1 MEEFNPYYDYESEGR
16 PNVTVNYEQGLENK
30 MYEDALL
37 GFILIEPERMLDVV
51 EILPDASFFADPT
64 NRAAYAIF
72 LDLHAKDAFPS
83 DPALTIRELYTGG
96 NAKNKKHF
104 TTMAEAERYVVSLL
118 DAPISN
124 KFDPNLYKEYAQRI
138 KWTNDVLKIKGVAMS
153 LLSEVEKVPFNER
166 EEFISAAE
174 TKFGDITM
182 SVHDK
187 EGLVHIS
194 DMTNS
199 VRTVLENF
207 HQGIAPTAGVKT
219 GIGSIDRMIGGFN
232 PGEVIVLAA
241 RPAAGKANVN
251 GTKVYTTAGLKNIE
265 DIRANEDRVYNRFGQ
280 PVDVIG
286 VFPQGKL
293 RVYKVV
299 LEDGREVLCNDEHIW
314 AVCRDDTREGRAI
327 VRLQNMTVR
336 EMLDAPAGEFCFSI
350 PMNGAV
356 ELPERELPSNPYEM
370 GRTLGESGN
379 RIPEEYLLAS
389 IDQRRELLRGLVE
402 AVGLVGEGHVKLRF
416 AEGPDVLVKDVRRLV
431 FSLGIPNTLTEEDG
445 QCVLDMSC
453 SEKLEADSAC
463 ATVGIE
469 RIENLGYEA
478 EMTCL
483 YVVDPSADLSLRE
496 EYDSIIGETDGNRHP
511 DEHVFLV
518 GEECIP
524 THNTAL
530 SLQIA
535 YNIASRPN
543 DVDGKRN
550 AVLMFSLEMMED
562 QLVNRMIALMARVN
576 TDMFNKEYQKLLQG
590 YYRETWSASYEK
602 QMKDKLEEQYWRSII
617 ALKHLDTLPF
627 YSTTTSGLSVNAIKS
642 MILQKQREVSK
653 KGQKLGLVIIDY
665 LQLMTP
671 GLTKANASRT
681 EEVGDMSRRIKVIA
695 KEFNVPILL
704 LAQLN
709 RDAEVNERPQLKN
722 LRESGSIE
730 QDADKVMFIY
740 NPNALKTAA
749 EFTDYQDDNA
759 KYEALNRELMKE
771 FISVAKNRQGNSGDC
786 EVLFDK
792 GFQTFVSQSDG
803 YSGGGETFDEFAIKY
818 YDKTRSGADIFW
830 PLTDDKMIPEL
841 LQHRSPEIQE
851 LPWLKSDG
859 TVQYSKD
866 KPSGSMRVQSSR
878 PARPNPGYTPPQQQA
893 KPQYDKSAPAALP
906 ELDDLETE
914 FGELEEE
921 ETPQYTGTAPTYRP
935 PGVEAEE
942 EEFDDVPWDVEEPAP
957 APAQAPAYSFDE
969 EDEDIDLDDL
979 ELLNALSQEL
989 GNE

>member
-1 MEEFNPYYDYESEGR
+1 MA
-16 PNVTVNYEQGLENK
+16 VNYEQGLENK

-37 GFILIEPERMLDVV
+37 GFILTEPERMLDVV

-96 NAKNKKHF
+96 NSKNKKHF

-124 KFDPNLYKEYAQRI
+124 KFDPNLYREYAQRI
-138 KWTNDVLKIKGVAMS
+138 KWSNDVLKIKNVAMS
-153 LLSEVEKVPFNER
+153 LLSDVEKVPFNER
-166 EEFISAAE
+166 EEFISDAE

-194 DMTNS
+194 SITNS
-199 VRTVLENF
+199 VRTVLENL

-219 GIGSIDRMIGGFN
+219 GVGSLDRMIGGFN
-232 PGEVIVLAA
+232 PGEVIVLAG
-241 RPAAGKANVN
+241 RPGSGK
-251 GTKVYTTAGLKNIE
+251 
-265 DIRANEDRVYNRFGQ
+265 
-280 PVDVIG
+280 
-286 VFPQGKL
+286 
-293 RVYKVV
+293 
-299 LEDGREVLCNDEHIW
+299 
-314 AVCRDDTREGRAI
+314 
-327 VRLQNMTVR
+327 
-336 EMLDAPAGEFCFSI
+336 
-350 PMNGAV
+350 
-356 ELPERELPSNPYEM
+356 
-370 GRTLGESGN
+370 
-379 RIPEEYLLAS
+379 
-389 IDQRRELLRGLVE
+389 
-402 AVGLVGEGHVKLRF
+402 
-416 AEGPDVLVKDVRRLV
+416 
-431 FSLGIPNTLTEEDG
+431 
-445 QCVLDMSC
+445 
-453 SEKLEADSAC
+453 
-463 ATVGIE
+463 
-469 RIENLGYEA
+469 
-478 EMTCL
+478 
-483 YVVDPSADLSLRE
+483 
-496 EYDSIIGETDGNRHP
+496 
-511 DEHVFLV
+511 
-518 GEECIP
+518 
-524 THNTAL
+524 TAL

-543 DVDGKRN
+543 DIDGKQS

-576 TDMFNKEYQKLLQG
+576 TDMFNKEYQHLLQG
-590 YYRETWSASYEK
+590 FYKETYSPAFEK

-642 MILQKQREVSK
+642 MIMQKQREVAK

-671 GLTKANASRT
+671 GLTKSNASRT

-730 QDADKVMFIY
+730 QDADKVLFIY

-749 EFTDYQDDNA
+749 EFTDYQDEKA

-771 FISVAKNRQGNSGDC
+771 YISVAKNRQGNSGDC
-786 EVLFDK
+786 EVIFDK

-803 YSGGGETFDEFAIKY
+803 YSGSGETFDEFAIKY

-841 LQHRSPEIQE
+841 LQHREPEIQE
-851 LPWLKSDG
+851 LPWLRNDG
-859 TVQYSKD
+859 TVQRSKER
-866 KPSGSMRVQSSR
+866 SSGGSMRVQSSR
-878 PARPNPGYTPPQQQA
+878 PARPNPGYTPPQPQQA
-893 KPQYDKSAPAALP
+893 KPERPQYDRSTPATLP
-906 ELDDLETE
+906 ELDDLEAD
-914 FGELEEE
+914 FDELEDE
-921 ETPQYTGTAPTYRP
+921 PL
-935 PGVEAEE
+935 EAAVMSSQANAVSDDEQAYLE
-942 EEFDDVPWDVEEPAP
+942 KMDDVPWEDDPQQEVQTA
-957 APAQAPAYSFDE
+957 AGDAYSFDE
-969 EDEDIDLDDL
+969 EDEELDLNELDILT
-979 ELLNALSQEL
+979 ALSQEL
-989 GNE
+989 GRE